1 VRQPDERDLRAAL
14 REEADR
20 HRPDRAAMLDRI
32 AQGRAAPARDRL
44 FALLRPAAAAAA
56 VAVVL
61 VLAVAG
67 VRLAN
72 RGPEVDDRQVAA
84 PTAAPVTPAPATTP
98 AREPSAAVTTTT
110 TPRAPRT
117 STGTSSSPTSS
128 LTTPSTAPDT
138 GRDGFLASVG
148 QVDPHTDDS
157 WSQGNV
163 VLETTRKLTAMD
175 VTVTV
180 ALTPGVVETGRWSTV
195 PNNML
200 TMTSSRTDK
209 ELVYRFTLEQGYT
222 LAPGS
227 YTFAVQFNHAAG
239 KRPVTGDSYRA
250 RAAVGGE
257 DAKVSGGF
265 SAP

>member
-1 VRQPDERDLRAAL
+1 MRQHDERDLRTAL

-20 HRPDRAAMLDRI
+20 HRPDRAAMLERVTL
-32 AQGRAAPARDRL
+32 GREAHAPRPRDR
-44 FALLRPAAAAAA
+44 FSTLLRPAAAAVA

-72 RGPEVDDRQVAA
+72 RGPEADDRQVAA
-84 PTAAPVTPAPATTP
+84 PTVAPATPAPATTATP
-98 AREPSAAVTTTT
+98 QPSAAVTTTT
-110 TPRAPRT
+110 ATRPLHTP
-117 STGTSSSPTSS
+117 TGTSSP
-128 LTTPSTAPDT
+128 TTPSTVRGTD
-138 GRDGFLASVG
+138 RDGFLASMG
-148 QVDPHTDDS
+148 QVDPHTDDG

-163 VLETTRKLTAMD
+163 LLETTKKLTAVD

-200 TMTSSRTDK
+200 TMTSSRTSK
-209 ELVYRFTLEQGYT
+209 ELVYRFTLKRGFT
-222 LAPGS
+222 LGPGE
-227 YTFAVQFNHAAG
+227 YTFAAQFNHATG

-250 RAAVGGE
+250 KVAAGGQ
-257 DAKVSGGF
+257 DARVSGGF

>member
-98 AREPSAAVTTTT
+98 AREPSAAVTT
-110 TPRAPRT
+110 R
-117 STGTSSSPTSS
+117 
-128 LTTPSTAPDT
+128 
-138 GRDGFLASVG
+138 
-148 QVDPHTDDS
+148 
-157 WSQGNV
+157 
-163 VLETTRKLTAMD
+163 
-175 VTVTV
+175 
-180 ALTPGVVETGRWSTV
+180 
-195 PNNML
+195 
-200 TMTSSRTDK
+200 
-209 ELVYRFTLEQGYT
+209 
-222 LAPGS
+222 
-227 YTFAVQFNHAAG
+227 
-239 KRPVTGDSYRA
+239 
-250 RAAVGGE
+250 
-257 DAKVSGGF
+257 
-265 SAP
+265 